1 MRPDHVIR
9 RARRPTPPDRQRTY
23 HWTDPELAA
32 APARNWTGLHF
43 FAAPDQRRAAPAAR
57 SRRPSASRRRRSA
70 AGIARFELDPA
81 EFHYNPIGSVHGGV
95 IATLCDSACGC
106 AVHSL
111 LPAGSYYTSLDL
123 SVKFLRRVTAATG
136 RLVCEGTVVHLGARS
151 ALAEA
156 TLTGRDG
163 KLYAR
168 ATSSCMIFRPRAC
181 QPDNRVRAWH
191 SSAGS
196 VRP

>member
-1 MRPDHVIR
+1 MRPEP
-9 RARRPTPPDRQRTY
+9 APATRQRTY
-23 HWTDPELAA
+23 AWTDPEVAA
-32 APARNWTGLHF
+32 AAARELDGGSF
-43 FAAPDQRRAAPAAR
+43 FAALTAGELPVPPVAATLGFTATHV
-57 SRRPSASRRRRSA
+57 SD
-70 AGIARFELDPA
+70 GVARFELDPA

-95 IATLCDSACGC
+95 ISTLCDSACGC

-111 LPAGSYYTSLDL
+111 LPAGAYYSSLDL

-156 TLTGRDG
+156 SLTGPDG

-168 ATSSCMIFRPRAC
+168 ATSSCMIFRPPA
-181 QPDNRVRAWH
+181 
-191 SSAGS
+191 
-196 VRP
+196 